1 MNRRALIQRLPRP
14 IRNGII
20 DGIAFARQQ
29 RRDHEAERPPLQYW
43 VSPPGTGHGN
53 SPETYAA
60 STNNWDAEWMLKTV
74 ARHLPQG
81 GTVLEFGCNAGRVLR
96 YFARAGYSVIGL
108 EINAKAIE
116 LARASFPEFQK
127 AKFLVGNG
135 EETLKTL
142 PPGSIDVSYSSHALR
157 HVGPSLIDSIA
168 GELTRVTTK
177 FLIIS
182 EDEGTWDTLNFPRNY
197 RKLFEPLG
205 WKQTE
210 KHYVLDIANDPNLS
224 VTSVVRVFHRH

>member
-1 MNRRALIQRLPRP
+1 MNRRALIQRLPRFV
-14 IRNGII
+14 RNPLI
-20 DGIAFARQQ
+20 DTVSFVRQH

-60 STNNWDAEWMLKTV
+60 DTNNWDADWMLKTV
-74 ARHLPQG
+74 ARHLPG
-81 GTVLEFGCNAGRVLR
+81 KGTVLEFGCNAGRVLR
-96 YFARAGYSVIGL
+96 YFAKAGYSVIGL
-108 EINAKAIE
+108 EINPNAID
-116 LARASFPEFQK
+116 LARGSFPELRK
-127 AKFLVGNG
+127 AKFLIGNG

-142 PPGSIDVSYSSHALR
+142 PSGSVDVSYTSHALR
-157 HVGPSLIDSIA
+157 HVGPSIIKSIA
-168 GELTRVTTK
+168 RELTRVTTK
-177 FLIIS
+177 ILIIS

-224 VTSVVRVFHRH
+224 VTSVVRVFHR